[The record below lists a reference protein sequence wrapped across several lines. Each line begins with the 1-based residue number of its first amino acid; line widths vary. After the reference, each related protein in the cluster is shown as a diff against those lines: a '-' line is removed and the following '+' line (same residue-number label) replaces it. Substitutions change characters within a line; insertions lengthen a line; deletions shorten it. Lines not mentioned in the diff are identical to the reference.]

1 MIAASSVDLTPDRTL
16 PLVGYA
22 ATLRESDGV
31 RSRLES
37 NVILFET
44 NTARVALLGI
54 DALFIGSSFI
64 DAVRGDLIDPTVEL
78 LFVAT
83 HTHYA
88 PSLDQSKPRLGE
100 TDNDW
105 FYKAAKIVAAQINAL
120 LGERGIDARAS
131 YGSLP
136 CNLSVYRRRRIPT
149 PKSRFPFLQGKIL
162 LVPNRSRKN
171 PNELQLFQLQTMEG
185 VPLAVIWS
193 WPCHPVE
200 ASNRNSINA
209 AFPGAVKAAIRAAT
223 GLEQLPVIFLPGFC
237 GDIRPAITQS
247 VARTAFIEMFKA
259 PSKGDIEAFEKG
271 VCASAL
277 KVLASASPVDLAE
290 SFQFQ
295 RLEMPLS
302 ELLEDS
308 TSTLPI
314 ASLSCGPFSVTA
326 LGAEVCSP
334 YLDQL
339 GFNASKPTFFT
350 GCAAPTFGYLPTDA
364 QIAEGG
370 YEAER
375 FKEFFGVTGSWKP
388 KVTARVVSEMRA
400 VTRAP
405 TSISSRRHKP
415 VEDLLLPGLV
425 EVDG

>member
-16 PLVGYA
+16 PLAGYA
-22 ATLRESDGV
+22 ATLRECDAV

-54 DALFIGSSFI
+54 DALFVGSSFI
-64 DAVRGDLIDPTVEL
+64 DAVRSDLIDPTVEL

-88 PSLDQSKPRLGE
+88 PSLDQSKHRLGE

-105 FYKAAKIVAAQINAL
+105 FHQAAKIVAAQINAL
-120 LGERGIDARAS
+120 LRERGTEARAS

-136 CNLSVYRRRRIPT
+136 CNLSVYRRRRILT
-149 PKSRFPFLQGKIL
+149 PKSRFPFMQNKVL
-162 LVPNRSRKN
+162 LVPNRSRKI
-171 PNELQLFQLQTMEG
+171 PNALQLFQLQTMEG

-209 AFPGAVKAAIRAAT
+209 AFPGAVKSAIRVAT
-223 GLEQLPVIFLPGFC
+223 GLDQLPMIFLPGFC

-259 PSKGDIEAFEKG
+259 PSKEDIETFENG
-271 VCASAL
+271 VCESAL
-277 KVLASASPVDLAE
+277 KVLSSVSLVDLAE
-290 SFQFQ
+290 SFHFQ
-295 RLEMPLS
+295 RVEMPLS
-302 ELLEDS
+302 ELLDDS
-308 TSTLPI
+308 ASTLPI
-314 ASLSCGPFSVTA
+314 AFLSCGPFSMTA

-339 GFNASKPTFFT
+339 GFDASKPTFFT
-350 GCAAPTFGYLPTDA
+350 GCAGPTFGYLPTDA

-388 KVTARVVSEMRA
+388 KVTARVVSEVRA
-400 VTRAP
+400 VTGVVA
-405 TSISSRRHKP
+405 SVSSRCDKP
-415 VEDLLLPGLV
+415 VENLLLPSLV